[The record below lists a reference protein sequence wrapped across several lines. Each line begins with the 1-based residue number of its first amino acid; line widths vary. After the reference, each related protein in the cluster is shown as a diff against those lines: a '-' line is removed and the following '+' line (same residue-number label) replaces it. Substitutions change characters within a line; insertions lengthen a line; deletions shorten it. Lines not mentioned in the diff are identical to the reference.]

1 MPSLTE
7 LSKAELRDAG
17 DAIETL
23 IEFRDYLPG
32 SDGVL
37 LVVATRWAEDI
48 REALGLPPLWYVEAG
63 ARKPLEDLGLK
74 DLKRLDKAAELILSR
89 FARKRITQ

>member
-37 LVVATRWAEDI
+37 LA
-48 REALGLPPLWYVEAG
+48 
-63 ARKPLEDLGLK
+63 
-74 DLKRLDKAAELILSR
+74 
-89 FARKRITQ
+89 